1 MLKKLALFL
10 SALLLL
16 STCSQ
21 GDYAKLKIS
30 ATTWMGYSPLFY
42 AKEKGWL
49 DGLNIKLLHVVSLS
63 ENMYL
68 FQAGNADAYVG
79 TQYEYSLLS
88 ETDPT
93 LMPVMMFDRSYGGD
107 IIMSNVSLAEL
118 QSTSEPI
125 DAYLEMD
132 SINSTL
138 LEDFLS
144 LYGLQDQ
151 KLNYIN
157 RDQAK
162 LSALQSKD
170 LSGPSLL
177 ITYTPYNIQLAKQGF
192 KEIAST
198 KDGLGL
204 LVVDALFT
212 REATLHQHRQQFEG
226 LKQLVDDAT
235 EVLQR
240 NPHEFYETVKPYML
254 GLSYEEFLRSLDDI
268 IWINKQISPELKTR
282 MQQADF
288 PIRGLI

>member
-16 STCSQ
+16 SACSQ

-30 ATTWMGYSPLFY
+30 ATTWVGYSPLFY

-68 FQAGNADAYVG
+68 FQVGNADAYVG

-107 IIMSNVSLAEL
+107 IIMSNVSLEEL
-118 QSTSEPI
+118 RFTTEPI

-132 SINSTL
+132 SINNTL
-138 LEDFLS
+138 LADFLS
-144 LYGLQDQ
+144 HYGLQDK

-157 RDQAK
+157 QDQAN
-162 LSALQSKD
+162 
-170 LSGPSLL
+170 LSGLKAKALSRPSLL

-240 NPHEFYETVKPYML
+240 DPHEFYETVKPYML

-268 IWINKQISPELKTR
+268 IWINKQISTDLRIR